1 MYFDRR
7 VGELMRG
14 ARGRI
19 AAAVAIGLA
28 ASAIGIARF
37 VFLGWL
43 LALVFAGAPANAL
56 FPPAGRVAA
65 AVLLRGWLEH
75 ARTMVAHRTAARI
88 QEVLRGQLYDKV
100 TALGPAWLAGERTGA
115 ALLSARE
122 RAAQ

>member
-7 VGELMRG
+7 LWELMRG

-43 LALVFAGAPANAL
+43 LALVFAGACA
-56 FPPAGRVAA
+56 AGSS
-65 AVLLRGWLEH
+65 
-75 ARTMVAHRTAARI
+75 MC
-88 QEVLRGQLYDKV
+88 
-100 TALGPAWLAGERTGA
+100 GP
-115 ALLSARE
+115 
-122 RAAQ
+122 

>member
-7 VGELMRG
+7 LWQLMRG

-43 LALVFAGAPANAL
+43 LALVFTAA
-56 FPPAGRVAA
+56 PPAALVLPTILVAG

-75 ARTMVAHRTAARI
+75 VRTMVANRTAC
-88 QEVLRGQLYDKV
+88 
-100 TALGPAWLAGERTGA
+100 A
-115 ALLSARE
+115 ASSTIR
-122 RAAQ
+122 